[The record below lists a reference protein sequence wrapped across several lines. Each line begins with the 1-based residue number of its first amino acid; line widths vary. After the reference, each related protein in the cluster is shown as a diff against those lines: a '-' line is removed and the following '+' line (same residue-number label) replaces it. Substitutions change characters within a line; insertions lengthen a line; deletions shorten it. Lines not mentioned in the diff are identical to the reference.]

1 MQQSWFTNS
10 IFNFIAQ
17 YWVVTVFIVSTILV
31 ILWWI
36 TLYYLI
42 KIKKNKENRLKE
54 LDEELRMIEDDIMK
68 DLEHITDEKKKK
80 EILDTITSLKKEL
93 NKK

>member
-10 IFNFIAQ
+10 IFNFIAK

-54 LDEELRMIEDDIMK
+54 LDEELKMIEDDIMK
-68 DLEHITDEKKKK
+68 DLEHITDEKKRK
-80 EILDTITSLKKEL
+80 EVLDIITSLKKEL

>member
-10 IFNFIAQ
+10 IFNFIAH

-42 KIKKNKENRLKE
+42 KIKKSKENRLKE

-68 DLEHITDEKKKK
+68 DLEHITDEKKRK
-80 EILDTITSLKKEL
+80 EVLMTITSLKKEL